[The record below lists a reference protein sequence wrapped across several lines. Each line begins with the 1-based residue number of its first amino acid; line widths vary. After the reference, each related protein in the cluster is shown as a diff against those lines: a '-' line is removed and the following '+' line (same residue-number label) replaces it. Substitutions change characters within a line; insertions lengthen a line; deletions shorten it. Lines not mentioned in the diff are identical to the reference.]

1 MGEGSALSASD
12 VALLSNKDGMGW
24 GDSSFF
30 WIFALLILAGGGFG
44 GLGWGNNGFA
54 NAIGYENL
62 ATSNEVQRGFDNQ
75 NSMANQRDILAAVN
89 AASAQGVAA
98 TNQVYHDVVNYVG
111 DKYDELARDI
121 YGVGSAVQQG
131 IANQNECCCSTK
143 MLMSEIG
150 AGINA
155 GIAQN
160 RYDAALNT
168 AAINATTTAQTQKIL
183 DAISGNRMAEM
194 QEKINALELQNQL
207 ASVVRY
213 PSNTFY
219 AVPSP
224 CFNTGCGCGNI

>member
-1 MGEGSALSASD
+1 MGENGSLSASD
-12 VALLSNKDGMGW
+12 VALLSDRNGMGW
-24 GDSSFF
+24 GDSSFL
-30 WIFALLILAGGGFG
+30 WIFALLILANGGFG
-44 GLGWGNNGFA
+44 FGGNNFA

-75 NSMANQRDILAAVN
+75 NSMANEREILAAVN
-89 AASAQGVAA
+89 DASARGIAA
-98 TNQVYHDVVNYVG
+98 TNQVYHDVVSYVG
-111 DKYDELARDI
+111 DKYSELDRDVL
-121 YGVGSAVQQG
+121 GVGAAVQQS
-131 IANQNECCCSTK
+131 IANQNDCCCSTK

-160 RYDAALNT
+160 RYDAAMNT

-183 DAISGNRMAEM
+183 DAITGNRIADL
-194 QEKINALELQNQL
+194 QDKVNALELQSQL
-207 ASVVRY
+207 QTVVRY

-224 CFNTGCGCGNI
+224 CFNTGCGCGNM